1 MITNILKTLTV
12 PIQSVTTM
20 KGQQVV
26 YLSDSENKPVPVTV
40 GMFNSKFIEITKGIK
55 DGDRVL
61 LSPPMEADG
70 SDLGDAV
77 ISDGEDVSAED
88 LKPDTEALKK
98 IQASTKELNEESEK
112 KASGFNRD
120 ALMKQFDK
128 DGDGKLSDAE
138 KAAMRSQFGG
148 SRARGQGGGEGR
160 GGGIQRGDGR
170 SEDAVEVGGAHC
182 RATAAPHSRPSVVR
196 VEGRRWQ
203 VGQAS
208 IRARYTSTQGLR

>member
-1 MITNILKTLTV
+1 M
-12 PIQSVTTM
+12 
-20 KGQQVV
+20 
-26 YLSDSENKPVPVTV
+26 NKPVPVTV

-160 GGGIQRGDGR
+160 GGGGGNRG
-170 SEDAVEVGGAHC
+170 GGAGGGG
-182 RATAAPHSRPSVVR
+182 A
-196 VEGRRWQ
+196 GRGGGGGKQ
-203 VGQAS
+203 
-208 IRARYTSTQGLR
+208 

>member
-1 MITNILKTLTV
+1 
-12 PIQSVTTM
+12 M

-26 YLSDSENKPVPVTV
+26 YLSGGENKPVPVSV
-40 GMFNSKFIEITKGIK
+40 GMFNSKFIEITEGIK
-55 DGDRVL
+55 SGDQVL

-77 ISDGEDVSAED
+77 ISDGEGVSAED

-98 IQASTKELNEESEK
+98 IQASTKELNEESEN

-148 SRARGQGGGEGR
+148 SRARGQGGGGEGR
-160 GGGIQRGDGR
+160 GGGGGNRGG
-170 SEDAVEVGGAHC
+170 GGA
-182 RATAAPHSRPSVVR
+182 
-196 VEGRRWQ
+196 GRGGGGGGGKQ
-203 VGQAS
+203 
-208 IRARYTSTQGLR
+208 